1 MLGPV
6 HQQHRLDDPRFTTG
20 VLHAKKLNSSGGSKL
35 SDFRRLR
42 SKPLGFYWGLEVQG
56 SKLLGFHISG
66 LGKFKDRSH
75 RLSDIRV
82 WRIGVGGQGSFS
94 S

>member
-1 MLGPV
+1 MLRNSTV
-6 HQQHRLDDPRFTTG
+6 QEARSFRLSALKVEAFG
-20 VLHAKKLNSSGGSKL
+20 FLLGFGGS
-35 SDFRRLR
+35 
-42 SKPLGFYWGLEVQG
+42 GL
-56 SKLLGFHISG
+56 KALGFHISG
-66 LGKFKDRSH
+66 LGKFKDRSR